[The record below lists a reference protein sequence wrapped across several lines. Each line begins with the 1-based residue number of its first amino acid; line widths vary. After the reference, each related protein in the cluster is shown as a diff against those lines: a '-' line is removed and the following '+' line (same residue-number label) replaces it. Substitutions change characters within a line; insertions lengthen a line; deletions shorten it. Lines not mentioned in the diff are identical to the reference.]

1 MTFDFETRR
10 EFAKKRFTAA
20 LTANA
25 AFEAA
30 LEAGFQQLLLTGS
43 ATILTNGRGNAS
55 LVDALQAFSEA
66 ANKIVE
72 G

>member
-10 EFAKKRFTAA
+10 EFAKKRFTTALDAHAAFRAA
-20 LTANA
+20 LDAG
-25 AFEAA
+25 
-30 LEAGFQQLLLTGS
+30 LEQLLLTGS
-43 ATILTNGRGNAS
+43 VVMVFDGQGGVAV
-55 LVDALQAFSEA
+55 VDALQAFSEA